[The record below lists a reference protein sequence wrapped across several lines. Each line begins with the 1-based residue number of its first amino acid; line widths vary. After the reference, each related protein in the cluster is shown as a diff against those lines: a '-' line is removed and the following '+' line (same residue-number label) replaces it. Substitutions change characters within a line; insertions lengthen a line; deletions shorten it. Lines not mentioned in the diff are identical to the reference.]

1 MRIET
6 AAYASRWQGVA
17 PSAKALF
24 ALGGMGAAWVAT
36 RPGTLAGL
44 AVVLAL
50 AALIGARVPLRTY
63 VAVALPPLGFLLL
76 SCLTMLMTPGVA
88 TPGVATPGVA
98 TPGVATPGVDGSWH
112 WAASMW
118 PAVARTAGRSLA
130 MLAALLGFVLTTP
143 LPDLLALLRRLRTP
157 ELLLDLM
164 ALCYRMLF
172 VLRQAWEEG
181 VTAQSA
187 RLGYRGWRHA
197 WRSTGLLAGQMA
209 VQVWQRAS
217 ALQMAAEAR
226 GYQGQLRFLPAEFPQ
241 ARRQNAWAV
250 LAAALLLLAAAGDR
264 V

>member
-24 ALGGMGAAWVAT
+24 ALGGMGAAWIA
-36 RPGTLAGL
+36 RQPGTLGTL
-44 AVVLAL
+44 AAALAL
-50 AALIGARVPLRTY
+50 TALLGARVPLRTWL
-63 VAVALPPLGFLLL
+63 AVALPPLGFLLL
-76 SCLTMLMTPGVA
+76 SCLTMLVTFSPDEG
-88 TPGVATPGVA
+88 
-98 TPGVATPGVDGSWH
+98 WH
-112 WAASMW
+112 WAGALW
-118 PAVARTAGRSLA
+118 PAVTRTALRSLA
-130 MLAALLGFVLTTP
+130 MLAALLGFILTTP
-143 LPDLLALLRRLRTP
+143 LPDLLSLLRRLRTP

-172 VLRQAWEEG
+172 VLRQAWDEG

-209 VQVWQRAS
+209 VQVWQRAG

-226 GYQGQLRFLPAEFPQ
+226 GYQGTLRFLPALFPH
-241 ARRQNAWAV
+241 ARRQNAWA
-250 LAAALLLLAAAGDR
+250 LMGAALLLALAIGERLGAGA
-264 V
+264 

>member
-36 RPGTLAGL
+36 RPGTLAVL
-44 AVVLAL
+44 AAVLAL

-76 SCLTMLMTPGVA
+76 SCLTMLV
-88 TPGVATPGVA
+88 
-98 TPGVATPGVDGSWH
+98 TPGVDGSWH
-112 WAASMW
+112 WANSMW
-118 PAVARTAGRSLA
+118 PAVARTAGCSLA

-217 ALQMAAEAR
+217 ALQMAADAR
-226 GYQGQLRFLPAEFPQ
+226 GYQGQLRFLPAAFPQ
-241 ARRQNAWAV
+241 ARRQTAWAA

>member
-1 MRIET
+1 VRIET

-44 AVVLAL
+44 AAVLAL

-76 SCLTMLMTPGVA
+76 SCLTMLV
-88 TPGVATPGVA
+88 
-98 TPGVATPGVDGSWH
+98 TPGVDGSWH

>member
-36 RPGTLAGL
+36 RPGTLA
-44 AVVLAL
+44 VLA
-50 AALIGARVPLRTY
+50 AVMALTALVGARVPPRTY
-63 VAVALPPLGFLLL
+63 MAVALPPLGFLLL
-76 SCLTMLMTPGVA
+76 SCLTMLV
-88 TPGVATPGVA
+88 
-98 TPGVATPGVDGSWH
+98 TPGVDGAWH
-112 WAASMW
+112 WAASLN
-118 PAVARTAGRSLA
+118 PAVLPTVERTALRSLA
-130 MLAALLGFVLTTP
+130 MLAALLGFVLSTP

-172 VLRQAWEEG
+172 VLRQAWDEG

-187 RLGYRGWRHA
+187 RLGYRGWRNA

-209 VQVWQRAS
+209 VQVWQRAG

-226 GYQGQLRFLPAEFPQ
+226 GYQGTLRFLPAEFPH
-241 ARRQNAWAV
+241 ARRQNAVAA
-250 LAAALLLLAAAGDR
+250 LAAVLLLALAIGDPA
-264 V
+264 

>member
-50 AALIGARVPLRTY
+50 AALLGARVPLRTY

-76 SCLTMLMTPGVA
+76 SCLTMLV
-88 TPGVATPGVA
+88 

-112 WAASMW
+112 WAASMS

-181 VTAQSA
+181 VTAQRA

-241 ARRQNAWAV
+241 ARRQTAWAV
-250 LAAALLLLAAAGDR
+250 LAAASLLLAAAGDR
-264 V
+264 L

>member
-1 MRIET
+1 VRIET
-6 AAYASRWQGVA
+6 AAYASRWQAVA

-24 ALGGMGAAWVAT
+24 ALGGMVAAWVAVH
-36 RPGTLAGL
+36 PGTLAML
-44 AVVLAL
+44 AAVMAL
-50 AALIGARVPLRTY
+50 AALVGARVPLRTY
-63 VAVALPPLGFLLL
+63 MAVALPPLGFLLL
-76 SCLTMLMTPGVA
+76 SCLTMLA
-88 TPGVATPGVA
+88 TPGT
-98 TPGVATPGVDGSWH
+98 DGAWY
-112 WAASMW
+112 WAGAMW
-118 PAVARTAGRSLA
+118 PAVTRTAGRSLA

-172 VLRQAWEEG
+172 VLRQAWIDG

-209 VQVWQRAS
+209 VQVWQRAG

-226 GYQGQLRFLPAEFPQ
+226 GYQGTLRFLPAVFPQ
-241 ARRQNAWAV
+241 ARRQNAWAA
-250 LAAALLLLAAAGDR
+250 LAALVLVLAAAGDR
-264 V
+264 L